1 MEILKEILNELFLIR
16 RELEAIRLGMR
27 RRNRGIHIDAKKL
40 AEATSEYAQDE
51 LRDIKRKKGSKWLE
65 NS

>member
-27 RRNRGIHIDAKKL
+27 RRNRGIHIDAKEL
-40 AEATSEYAQDE
+40 TEVTSVYAQNE
-51 LRDIKRKKGSKWLE
+51 LRDIKRKKGSKWAE

>member
-40 AEATSEYAQDE
+40 AEVTSEYAQDE
-51 LRDIKRKKGSKWLE
+51 LRDIKRKKGNKWLE

>member
-27 RRNRGIHIDAKKL
+27 RRSTNIRIDSRELAKS
-40 AEATSEYAQDE
+40 T
-51 LRDIKRKKGSKWLE
+51 KKGIKKELKRRKGSTCSK